1 MKLRFYY
8 LFGVLSKITKFI
20 WIHIVHPISKTDEI
34 VQMGAYSYECP
45 KILSFGWSEKVVI
58 GKFCSIAEDV
68 KIVAGGEHNYNHV
81 TTFPLKDRLKGSKLP
96 IHHKG
101 PIIIENDV
109 WIGTGAIILAGV
121 KIANGAVVGAGSVV
135 THDVPAYAIVAGV
148 PAQVIKFRFTT
159 DQIKKLLE
167 IEWWNWSIEKI
178 VKNVDYFHENVDN
191 FIEKFSRNIK

>member
-1 MKLRFYY
+1 LGF
-8 LFGVLSKITKFI
+8 FSKITTLI
-20 WIHIVHPISKTDEI
+20 WKQIVHPLSKPDEI
-34 VQMGAYSYECP
+34 VQLGAYSYELP

-68 KIVAGGEHNYNHV
+68 KIVAGGEHNLNHV

-101 PIIIENDV
+101 AIIIENDV

-121 KIANGAVVGAGSVV
+121 KIGNGAVVGAGSVV
-135 THDVPAYAIVAGV
+135 THDVPDYAIVAGV
-148 PAQVIKFRFTT
+148 PARVVKFRFTT

-167 IEWWNWSIEKI
+167 IAWWNWDIEKI
-178 VKNVDYFHENVDN
+178 VENVDYFHGHVDV
-191 FIEKFSRNIK
+191 FIEQFSKTGLV